1 MPSYTAIISWERR
14 GAVFSDNQYSRA
26 HRWIFD
32 GGIEVPGS
40 SSPHIVRVP
49 MSQDAAVDP
58 EEAFVASLSSCH
70 LLWFLDHARQR
81 GWIVE
86 RYEDKAVG
94 VLARD
99 GRGRLAMTRVT
110 LRPAVTFSGRQ
121 PTRSELDALHHAAHE
136 DCFIAAS
143 VRTEVICEPVV

>member
-1 MPSYTAIISWERR
+1 MSTYTAIVSWERR

-49 MSQDAAVDP
+49 MSQAAAVDP
-58 EEAFVASLSSCH
+58 EEAFVASLASCH

-86 RYEDKAVG
+86 RYEDQAVG

-99 GRGRLAMTRVT
+99 GLGLGPWGLGQKAGYARAL
-110 LRPAVTFSGRQ
+110 
-121 PTRSELDALHHAAHE
+121 SE
-136 DCFIAAS
+136 
-143 VRTEVICEPVV
+143 